1 MKKLFLLLL
10 TTVILFAACQTATT
24 PTEPK
29 MSNEDISSALKEKA
43 VKLQD
48 AILTQNLEE
57 FNKHVDENIA
67 FVTGDSNLSKFYV
80 MNSERFDIEQKA
92 KWGTD
97 DSGSVN
103 FELYDINVSLSPDS
117 RTAVLTFYA
126 KGDYTVGESDVI
138 DYSTRASSVWISTE
152 NGWKIMHSNWAPLEG
167 GTGIPE

>member
-1 MKKLFLLLL
+1 
-10 TTVILFAACQTATT
+10 VILFAACQTTTTT

-29 MSNEDISSALKEKA
+29 MSNEDISSVLKEKA

-57 FNKHVDENIA
+57 FNKHVDENIV

-92 KWGTD
+92 KWGT
-97 DSGSVN
+97 

-138 DYSTRASSVWISTE
+138 DYSTRASSVWISTK

>member
-1 MKKLFLLLL
+1 MKKLFLL
-10 TTVILFAACQTATT
+10 TTVILFAACQTTTTT

-67 FVTGDSNLSKFYV
+67 FITGDSNLSKFYV

-92 KWGTD
+92 KWGT
-97 DSGSVN
+97 
-103 FELYDINVSLSPDS
+103 FKLYDINVSLSPDS